1 MTKEDFSNNVKFIRK
16 MYGADLWMA
25 KKAVLYCIEHPDCTY
40 EGYVKASLFA
50 VNTQCSF
57 DERVKFFS
65 KIGNGTEEDTKEN
78 NGEMLR

>member
-25 KKAVLYCIEHPDCTY
+25 KKAVLYRIEHPDCTY
-40 EGYVKASLFA
+40 EGYVKASTLA
-50 VNTQCSF
+50 VDTKCSF

-65 KIGNGTEEDTKEN
+65 KIGNESEKDIEEDN
-78 NGEMLR
+78 NGIPR